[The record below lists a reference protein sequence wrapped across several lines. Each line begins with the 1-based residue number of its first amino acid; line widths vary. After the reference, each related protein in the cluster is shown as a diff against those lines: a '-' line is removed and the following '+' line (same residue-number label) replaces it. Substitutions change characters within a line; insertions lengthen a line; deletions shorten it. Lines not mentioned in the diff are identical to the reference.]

1 MAEPFDV
8 AIVGFGPAGVV
19 AAGLLGQAGL
29 TVGVADKQP
38 GVYGR
43 PRAIVLD
50 HEILRVFQQL
60 GGLDAVLPHCEPFTP
75 SGYFGVDGRL
85 IRRMTMVAQPTPQGP
100 MPSMVFGQP
109 PVERALRAA
118 AAALPTVTVALSAE
132 ALSTEVLSLAQDA
145 AGVTLQAR
153 VAGGAAGNT
162 DQTMRAYDAIACDGG
177 ARGVRSQ
184 LGMALDDLDLDEP
197 WRVVDGLA
205 NERGRAKPRCGAR
218 R

>member
-1 MAEPFDV
+1 M

-153 VAGGAAGNT
+153 VAGGAAGST
-162 DQTMRAYDAIACDGG
+162 DQTMRAHDAIACDGG

-184 LGMALDDLDLDEP
+184 LGMALDDLDFDEP
-197 WRVVDGLA
+197 WRVVDVLV

-218 R
+218 RW